1 MLKLNFTHDAHKF
14 VRQLD
19 PKQFRQVMNK
29 ILDLLSDPLPH
40 DSIEMKSSPGYHRTD
55 IGEFRV
61 IYKFDKENLGC
72 VVVGRRNDDAVYSAF
87 ERRKK

>member
-1 MLKLNFTHDAHKF
+1 VLKLNFTHDAHKF

-29 ILDLLSDPLPH
+29 ILDLLSEPRPH
-40 DSIEMKSSPGYHRTD
+40 DSIEMKSRAGYYRTD

-72 VVVGRRNDDAVYSAF
+72 VEVGRRNDGDVYSVF